1 MESVKFVRQNARE
14 REFAAEV
21 RKRVRAYFKENN
33 KSIYGN
39 YGMYLKTVIILSIY
53 LVPFILILKTSIS
66 PWTALVFAVIMG
78 IGEAGVGMSIMHDGV
93 HHAYSSKKW
102 VNNLASSTMFL
113 LGSNIFN
120 WKIQHN
126 IKHHTFT
133 NIFNYDP
140 DISNL
145 KIIRLS
151 QFGPLKKYHRYQ
163 HFYAFP
169 LYGLMTFSRLF
180 GEIGVLLEYN
190 RKGITK
196 EQHVNPT
203 WQLVK
208 LIAIKIAYFAVIIG
222 LPLYFTDFAFWQI
235 IIGFVVLHLTAGM
248 IMSTVFQMAHV
259 VEGTDQFLADK
270 DQQINNDWLV
280 HQLHTTSDF
289 GRKNGLFS
297 WYIGGLDFQI
307 EHHIFQNICHVH
319 YPAIAGIVKS
329 TAEEYGFT
337 YNLKP
342 NAFSALASHF
352 RRLKELGSIQKP
364 PETFTGMASV

>member
-1 MESVKFVRQNARE
+1 MESIKFVRENTRE
-14 REFAAEV
+14 REFAYEV
-21 RKRVRAYFKENN
+21 RKRVRAYFKDNN

-39 YGMYLKTVIILSIY
+39 FNMYLKSVVILGVYI
-53 LVPFILILKTSIS
+53 VPFIIILTTPIS
-66 PWTALVFAVIMG
+66 PWAALGLAVIMG

-102 VNNLASSTMFL
+102 VNDLASSTMFL

-133 NIFNYDP
+133 NIYTYDP

-145 KIIRLS
+145 KIIRLCEY
-151 QFGPLKKYHRYQ
+151 GPLKKYHRFQ
-163 HFYAFP
+163 QFYAFP
-169 LYGLMTFSRLF
+169 LYGLMTFARLF
-180 GEIGVLLEYN
+180 GEIGVLLDYN
-190 RKGITK
+190 KKGITK
-196 EQHVNPT
+196 EQNVDPT
-203 WQLVK
+203 SQLLK
-208 LIAIKIAYFAVIIG
+208 LIAIKIVYFAVIIG
-222 LPLYFTDFAFWQI
+222 LPLWLTNFAFWQI
-235 IIGFVVLHLTAGM
+235 LIGFVALHVTAGM

-259 VEGTDQFLADK
+259 VEGTDQLQVDK
-270 DQQINNDWLV
+270 DHQVKNDWLV

-319 YPAIAGIVKS
+319 YPAIAAIIKD

-342 NAFSALASHF
+342 NVFSALASHY
-352 RRLKELGSIQKP
+352 RRLKELGTMSMAP
-364 PETFTGMASV
+364 PSPAGMAAG

>member
-1 MESVKFVRQNARE
+1 METVKFVRENNQE
-14 REFAAEV
+14 REFASEV
-21 RKRVRAYFKENN
+21 RKRVRDYFKDNN
-33 KSIYGN
+33 ISIYGN
-39 YGMYLKTVIILSIY
+39 FTMYLKSVIILAVY
-53 LVPFILILKTSIS
+53 LVPFIIILTRPIS
-66 PWTALVFAVIMG
+66 PWVALGLAVIMG

-93 HHAYSSKKW
+93 HHAYSKKKW
-102 VNNLASSTMFL
+102 VNTLAASTMFL
-113 LGSNIFN
+113 LGSSIFN

-126 IKHHTFT
+126 VKHHTFT

-145 KIIRLS
+145 KIIRLC

-163 HFYAFP
+163 QFYAFP

-190 RKGITK
+190 KKGITQK
-196 EQHVNPT
+196 YHHNPT
-203 WQLVK
+203 KQLLQ
-208 LIAIKIAYFAVIIG
+208 LIAIKITYFAVIFG
-222 LPLYFTDFAFWQI
+222 LPLWLTDFAFWQI
-235 IIGFVVLHLTAGM
+235 LIGFIALHVTAGM

-259 VEGTDQFLADK
+259 VEGTDQLLVGK
-270 DQQINNDWLV
+270 DRKVRNDWLV

-289 GRKNGLFS
+289 GRRNGLLS

-319 YPAIAGIVKS
+319 YPAIAKIIKT

-342 NAFSALASHF
+342 NAFSALASHY
-352 RRLKELGSIQKP
+352 RRLKDLGRISPPP
-364 PETFTGMASV
+364 PEILASLG